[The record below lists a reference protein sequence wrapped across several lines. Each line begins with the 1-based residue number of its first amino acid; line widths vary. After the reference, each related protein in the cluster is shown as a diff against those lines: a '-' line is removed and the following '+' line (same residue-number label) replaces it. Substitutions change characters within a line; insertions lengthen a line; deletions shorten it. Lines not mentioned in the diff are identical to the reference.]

1 MEGEVQHRRNIE
13 SELAKRS
20 GRWVGKQTFRESYN
34 QAHCDEDR
42 INRDKKRNENHNSHE
57 ETHLGLT
64 L

>member
-1 MEGEVQHRRNIE
+1 
-13 SELAKRS
+13 
-20 GRWVGKQTFRESYN
+20 VGKQTFQESYN

-57 ETHLGLT
+57 ETHRGLT